1 VSCAVYRRDDDDD
14 IVDDVSTQCAG
25 RERERVRERE
35 RERETETETET
46 ETQRWTNFGIFDF
59 TQRLT

>member
-25 RERERVRERE
+25 RERERERDGDGDGDAAMDKL
-35 RERETETETET
+35 
-46 ETQRWTNFGIFDF
+46 WNI
-59 TQRLT
+59 